1 MTNRQVAAQATRKKL
16 IDTADQ
22 LIQAKGY
29 EKMSVEDITK
39 ASGVAK
45 GTFYNYFKKK
55 EDITLAL
62 SQKHLSNVT
71 SSIPDLSSKD
81 PEASIQE
88 YLTSYLEVV
97 VASGDK
103 MARQWIRYIVDP
115 NNYQKWEFDLN
126 SLQKLLEN
134 LVKDHKLVADTPV
147 SDLARLLMT
156 EIYGIVFSWC
166 ISPNTVDPVKDIE
179 TFCKLQLAAIL
190 KDYLK

>member
-22 LIQAKGY
+22 LIRAKGY
-29 EKMSVEDITK
+29 EQVSVEDITK

-62 SQKHLSNVT
+62 SQKHLANVT
-71 SSIPDLSSKD
+71 DAIPDLSSKE
-81 PEASIQE
+81 PEESIQE

-97 VASGDK
+97 VSSGDK

-115 NNYQKWEFDLN
+115 NNYQKWEFDLG
-126 SLQKLLEN
+126 SLQQLLEN

-147 SDLARLLMT
+147 NDLARLLMT

-166 ISPNTVDPVKDIE
+166 ISPNTVDPVKDIK